1 MPGKKWIAVFNQVL
15 GIGAELHNMSRREER
30 IDSSTFLA
38 RAQTVNSFDYITGA
52 HEDLQEVQAQT
63 LAALYFLITSNIDR
77 SSGLGEN
84 SSMAPLP
91 LEFCS
96 EVLSP
101 NQLWE
106 RPPQNRSI
114 RWTIYQK
121 QDDMANQ
128 RTLLQSLTPSHSLFQ
143 FYLVDLDLITHTI
156 ANRVFGIDIF
166 QDGWSDIE
174 RRIAYYNVKMDLWQ
188 SDLHS
193 AMQFADDQGRPRTG
207 SLSAFQAILALQSY
221 SARIVLNRPCF
232 KRFGNKKE
240 VQFPSSSFGGQTASN
255 CLHASLKLI
264 SLLPDLPDM
273 DWYFLIGPWW
283 SLLHFVVQA
292 LTILLIHLS
301 LGPGMWGTAH
311 EGIPELQD
319 SLSAADVSGT
329 ILAAAGKALL
339 WLSSLRKI
347 NRAASRAFDR
357 CYACLQLVA
366 VTKAIDLGDMAR
378 DSPFSNSPASNL
390 SGQESSGKASN
401 RALRRIGGP
410 IIQFLLQPF
419 ASFGPDIDIHVHTSD
434 PANTTFEDIL
444 ASLMETA
451 P

>member
-1 MPGKKWIAVFNQVL
+1 
-15 GIGAELHNMSRREER
+15 
-30 IDSSTFLA
+30 
-38 RAQTVNSFDYITGA
+38 
-52 HEDLQEVQAQT
+52 
-63 LAALYFLITSNIDR
+63 
-77 SSGLGEN
+77 
-84 SSMAPLP
+84 
-91 LEFCS
+91 
-96 EVLSP
+96 
-101 NQLWE
+101 
-106 RPPQNRSI
+106 
-114 RWTIYQK
+114 
-121 QDDMANQ
+121 MANQ
-128 RTLLQSLTPSHSLFQ
+128 LALLQSLTPNHSLFQ
-143 FYLVDLDLITHTI
+143 IYLVDLDLITHTI
-156 ANRVFGIDIF
+156 ANRVFGIDVF

-188 SDLHS
+188 SGLHP
-193 AMQFADDQGRPRTG
+193 AMQFADDQGRPSTG
-207 SLSAFQAILALQSY
+207 SLSAFQAILAFQFY

-232 KRFGNKKE
+232 SQSRSDNEKK
-240 VQFPSSSFGGQTASN
+240 VQFASSSLGGQTASN
-255 CLHASLKLI
+255 CLHASLRLI

-301 LGPGMWGTAH
+301 LGPGMWGSAH

-319 SLSAADVSGT
+319 SLSAADASGI
-329 ILAAAGKALL
+329 ILAAAGKAML

-366 VTKAIDLGDMAR
+366 VTKGINLGDMAR

-390 SGQESSGKASN
+390 SRQESSGKSSTEPSDASAAESFN
-401 RALRRIGGP
+401 
-410 IIQFLLQPF
+410 FYYSPF
-419 ASFGPDIDIHVHTSD
+419 ASFGPDFDIHDHTSD
-434 PANTTFEDIL
+434 PANTKFEHML